1 MTAAQDMHI
10 DLMHVLYVY
19 NRVMGGGGVITKYSR
34 GFRYMYVYEVS

>member
-19 NRVMGGGGVITKYSR
+19 NRVMGVIIKYSR
-34 GFRYMYVYEVS
+34 GVRYMYVYVVS